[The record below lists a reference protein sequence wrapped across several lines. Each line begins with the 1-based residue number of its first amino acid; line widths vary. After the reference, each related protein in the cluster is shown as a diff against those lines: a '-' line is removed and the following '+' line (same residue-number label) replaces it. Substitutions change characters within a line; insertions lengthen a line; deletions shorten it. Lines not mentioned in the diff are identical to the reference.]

1 MKISVVE
8 GAFAQI
14 YMSLTGPGSVFI
26 TRFAVLLNASPFH
39 FGLLSAIGQLS
50 QVFQPVGALI
60 TRPLTSR
67 KGMVLLF
74 AVTGRLLTLFL
85 GLLPFYLSGFNAMAV
100 FLGLFFISTTLQAIA
115 GNAWVAWISD
125 SVPLR
130 FRGRFFSLRSR
141 YLLTIGLLTGLLAG
155 LYIDWFDAGNAI
167 PLPGFLLKTLS
178 VIPNNSN
185 LALGFLTLFSIAT
198 IIGIAGIGILKYQPE
213 IQKQVEK
220 DSIRSMIG
228 LPFKDRN
235 FRRMLLFTI
244 WWMLAVGTGA
254 PFWQPFMIGKLGMSL
269 IAIQVYGVISTMA
282 SLLVLKTWGKFIDR
296 FGNKTAMGIAIVMG
310 GINPMI
316 WVAASP
322 RKYWLVYCE
331 AVTSGIMWAGA
342 GLVAVNFVLALA
354 PPNRRQMYSGIH
366 GAVSGLAMMITM
378 ILSGF
383 LLPYLPSS
391 YAGRFAPEQILFAA
405 TGLLRWSALIP
416 LIWIEDVRS
425 PGLNDML
432 GYFRQFSK
440 VRMTQLADKML
451 RHLPFIPGNQVKKNR
466 D

>member
-1 MKISVVE
+1 MKISIVE

-14 YMSLTGPGSVFI
+14 YMSLSGPGSVFV
-26 TRFAVLLNASPFH
+26 TRFAVLLNASPLH

-60 TRPLTSR
+60 TRPMTSR

-74 AVTGRLLTLFL
+74 AMTGRLLTLLL
-85 GLLPFYLSGFNAMAV
+85 GILPFWLSGFNAMAV

-155 LYIDWFDAGNAI
+155 LYIDWFDTGNSIPVPDFLVKPVSNSAG
-167 PLPGFLLKTLS
+167 
-178 VIPNNSN
+178 NSN
-185 LALGFLTLFSIAT
+185 LAVGFLTLFSVAT
-198 IIGIAGIGILKYQPE
+198 VIGITGIGILKYQPE
-213 IQKQVEK
+213 IRKQVET
-220 DSIRSMIG
+220 DSIHSMIT
-228 LPFKDRN
+228 LPFKDKN
-235 FRRMLLFTI
+235 FRRLLLFTT
-244 WWMLAVGTGA
+244 WWMLAIGTGA
-254 PFWQPFMIGKLGMSL
+254 PFWQPFMIQKLKMSL
-269 IAIQVYGVISTMA
+269 IAIQFYGVISTMA
-282 SLLVLKTWGKFIDR
+282 SLLVLKLWGQFIDR
-296 FGNKTAMGIAIVMG
+296 FGNKTAMGIALVMG

-322 RKYWLVYCE
+322 SKYWLVYCE

-354 PPNRRQMYSGIH
+354 PTNRRQMYSGIH
-366 GAVSGLAMMITM
+366 GAVSGLAMMVTM
-378 ILSGF
+378 VLSGY

-391 YAGRFAPEQILFAA
+391 HAGRFAPEQILFAL

-416 LIWIEDVRS
+416 LLWIEDVRS
-425 PGLNDML
+425 PGLNYML

-440 VRMTQLADKML
+440 VRMTQLVDKMF
-451 RHLPFIPGNQVKKNR
+451 RHLPFMPGNDVKKNH